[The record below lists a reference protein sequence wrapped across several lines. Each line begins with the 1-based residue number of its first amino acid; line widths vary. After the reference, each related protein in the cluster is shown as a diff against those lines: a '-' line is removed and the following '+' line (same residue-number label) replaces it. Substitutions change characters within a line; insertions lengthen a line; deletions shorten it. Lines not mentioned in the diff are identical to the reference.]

1 MKKKIIATLIL
12 VLAIVG
18 IFYIVDRMKY
28 TSFKE
33 VILNTVNKDDVARI
47 VIDRHPD
54 NAKVSIENKV
64 IVKKILDDFERMEL
78 KKENVSMRIGD
89 YAIRI
94 YSNNKDGFGLEFFK
108 DNAYVRINN
117 GMKTDIYKIV
127 NSIDP
132 VKIIED
138 KNLDWY
144 FPDK

>member
-1 MKKKIIATLIL
+1 M
-12 VLAIVG
+12 
-18 IFYIVDRMKY
+18 
-28 TSFKE
+28 
-33 VILNTVNKDDVARI
+33 
-47 VIDRHPD
+47 
-54 NAKVSIENKV
+54 
-64 IVKKILDDFERMEL
+64 DDFERMEL
-78 KKENVSMRIGD
+78 KKKDASMRIGD

-94 YSNNKDGFGLEFFK
+94 YSNNKDDFGLEIFK

-127 NSIDP
+127 NGIDP